1 MDKRIKNHL
10 LPSPPQLTSKSWA
23 VINANTDEF
32 LGGYHEHE
40 RREIA
45 SLTKV
50 MTAYTALKI
59 INNLNINVTESKIE
73 ASFESS
79 ITGGTSANLEEGDV
93 LNVWDM
99 LHAMLLPSGNDAAYA
114 LAEYFG
120 LVLIE
125 LGLKPSKLVDPL
137 QVFISEMNKNAKLLG
152 MFNTNYACSHGL
164 QNYLNKSSALD
175 VAKLST
181 AAMKLPNFAEIVKK
195 QNYNCI
201 GQDMFGN
208 NKNFAWQNTNKLL
221 TKGFDGIKTGITPS
235 AGPCLA
241 SNYKDE
247 HVNLIIIILSTKV
260 PENRWKET
268 IKLKDWCIKYLLKE
282 ETKLEGSKE
291 KKPAVKNH
299 PKVL

>member
-137 QVFISEMNKNAKLLG
+137 HCIPFTGSRLRRCTPCVEVSMCMTEVVHWKKW
-152 MFNTNYACSHGL
+152 
-164 QNYLNKSSALD
+164 YL
-175 VAKLST
+175 
-181 AAMKLPNFAEIVKK
+181 VK
-195 QNYNCI
+195 
-201 GQDMFGN
+201 
-208 NKNFAWQNTNKLL
+208 
-221 TKGFDGIKTGITPS
+221 
-235 AGPCLA
+235 
-241 SNYKDE
+241 
-247 HVNLIIIILSTKV
+247 
-260 PENRWKET
+260 
-268 IKLKDWCIKYLLKE
+268 
-282 ETKLEGSKE
+282 
-291 KKPAVKNH
+291 
-299 PKVL
+299 